1 MSSEKESIVTWL
13 LKYVAPV
20 FVLFAVAALL
30 VFAML
35 NRPVPEKMA
44 PTAILPVVEVM
55 EVKSEA
61 LTLEGRSQGTVQP
74 RTETLLVAEVSG
86 RIQSVSSAFFA
97 GGYFKKGDALVE
109 IDPVDYQANLA
120 NAKSRLAEAKLAY
133 EQEKALADQA
143 KEDWD
148 SFGRGEAT
156 DLALRKPQ
164 LERAAAML
172 ESAKAAVQIAERDLA
187 RTIVRAPYDG
197 RIKEKFADVGQ
208 MVGARQS
215 QLARIYSTDTV
226 EIRLPLALDQL
237 RYLELPEAYSN
248 YAKAANKPRVTITAD
263 YGGENHQWVGV
274 VDRAEGAIDARTR
287 LSYVVAQVERPYE
300 KSAQGDRPPLKVG
313 LFVEATI
320 EGKRIENA
328 FRIPR
333 RALHEGDVVYAIDEE
348 NRIIIKDVVVLQK
361 DVETVIVTEGLS
373 DGDRLCLT
381 PLQYVVMGMQVE
393 LDSAL
398 VMKNEVRSE

>member
-1 MSSEKESIVTWL
+1 MSSEKESIITWL

-20 FVLFAVAALL
+20 LVLLAVVALL
-30 VFAML
+30 VFALL
-35 NRPVPEKMA
+35 NRPVPEKKE
-44 PTAILPVVEVM
+44 PTTILPVVEVM

-61 LTLEGRSQGTVQP
+61 LTLEARSQGTVQA

-109 IDPVDYQANLA
+109 IDRVDYQANLA
-120 NAKSRLAEAKLAY
+120 NAKSRLAEARLAC

-187 RTIVRAPYDG
+187 RTVVRAPYDG

-215 QLARIYSTDTV
+215 QLARIYSTDTA
-226 EIRLPLALDQL
+226 EIRLPLAIDQL
-237 RYLELPEAYSN
+237 NYLELPEAYSN
-248 YAKAANKPRVTITAD
+248 YASVANKPRVTISAD
-263 YGGENHQWVGV
+263 YGGETYEWVGV

-287 LSYVVAQVERPYE
+287 LSYVVAQVDRPYE
-300 KSAQGDRPPLKVG
+300 KAAQTDRPPLKVG

-333 RALHEGDVVYAIDEE
+333 RALQEGDVVYAIDKE
-348 NRIIIKDVVVLQK
+348 NRVVIKDVAVLQK
-361 DVETVIVTEGLS
+361 GIDTVIVTEGLS

-381 PLQYVVMGMQVE
+381 PLEYVVMGMQVE
-393 LDSAL
+393 LDSSL
-398 VMKNEVRSE
+398 SMENETRSE